1 MSLTLLP
8 PPPLSHEAFQPL
20 RMNGVWMDGLGF
32 LADLTSRC
40 RYVDDTVGKAA
51 RLEHLKHTGLLRCN
65 LTTIKSYF
73 FMLSAQML
81 AESEGAFVIFFEFFG
96 NDLC

>member
-1 MSLTLLP
+1 
-8 PPPLSHEAFQPL
+8 
-20 RMNGVWMDGLGF
+20 MDWGF

-65 LTTIKSYF
+65 LTTVKSYF